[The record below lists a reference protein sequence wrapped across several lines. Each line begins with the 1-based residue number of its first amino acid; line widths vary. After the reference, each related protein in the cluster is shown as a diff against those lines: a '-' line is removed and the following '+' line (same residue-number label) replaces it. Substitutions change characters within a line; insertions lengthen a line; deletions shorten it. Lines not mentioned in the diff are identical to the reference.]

1 MAKMR
6 HNRNGWQRVI
16 NTDKEHSSSF
26 VRNLL
31 IQQLKKWKNIA
42 DILSTMGHRDT
53 KFAEQLLFADE
64 EISQLM
70 TAALHVEDDQ
80 QEQKTENRSFNK
92 TKRMRQEAEAQK
104 AIQNQELQ
112 EKIKKL
118 QEKRAA

>member
-6 HNRNGWQRVI
+6 YNRNGWQRVI

-31 IQQLKKWKNIA
+31 IQELKKWKNIA
-42 DILSTMGHRDT
+42 DILSSMGHIDS

-70 TAALHVEDDQ
+70 TATLHVEDDQ
-80 QEQKTENRSFNK
+80 QDEIQVRSFNK
-92 TKRMRQEAEAQK
+92 TKRMREEAQK
-104 AIQNQELQ
+104 QKDLQNQELQ
-112 EKIKKL
+112 EKIKMLK
-118 QEKRAA
+118 EHRAA

>member
-31 IQQLKKWKNIA
+31 IQELKKWKNIV

-53 KFAEQLLFADE
+53 KFAEQLLFGDNE
-64 EISQLM
+64 LSKITTRSF
-70 TAALHVEDDQ
+70 HVEEQQ
-80 QEQKTENRSFNK
+80 QEEKPRAFNK